1 MKKKTARAH
10 VPTSV
15 NWKSVF
21 WTKVCGRSIT
31 KAWHQ
36 KRTGSSKP
44 RTTRSTS
51 LPSSSPPMWS
61 PQPFSRH
68 VSRIQK
74 PKNKTCRVITGAPVW
89 HFNQHLTAFLILPL
103 NYCFLCRSFFV
114 YHLSINIIS
123 FQNPVD
129 SFHTVNQEKSLI
141 ITNISLH
148 GWNYGEH
155 RFIVRLT
162 TPAAPAGIQVP
173 PYRRRARRPLSQA
186 EGCLRSTP
194 RHHHSRDRFVQVR
207 SVGAPKYVIYIHKYQ
222 YTISFFFFHF
232 SFYKVFTVP
241 KSWFWVLFF
250 FWKKKNEGKATF
262 GEQEWYFFSPRDRKY
277 PNGAR
282 PNRAATSGYWKAT
295 GTDKPILTSNGN
307 QKVGVKKALVFYGGK
322 PPKGIKTNWIMHEYR
337 IVDNNNS
344 STSKPPGA
352 DAANKK
358 GSLRVREKKSFF
370 FFFIIFNVMGFVFV
384 LPMHRARINPKL
396 KS

>member
-123 FQNPVD
+123 FQNPVY

-155 RFIVRLT
+155 RLIVRLT

-222 YTISFFFFHF
+222 YTISFFFSFFFLQSFYCSKKLILSAF
-232 SFYKVFTVP
+232 SFE
-241 KSWFWVLFF
+241 
-250 FWKKKNEGKATF
+250 KKKMKVRLRLENKSGIFSVLGTGSTRTERDLTGRRRLGIGKQR
-262 GEQEWYFFSPRDRKY
+262 GP
-277 PNGAR
+277 
-282 PNRAATSGYWKAT
+282 TSLYWH
-295 GTDKPILTSNGN
+295 LTEI
-307 QKVGVKKALVFYGGK
+307 KKLGLRRRWCFTA
-322 PPKGIKTNWIMHEYR
+322 
-337 IVDNNNS
+337 
-344 STSKPPGA
+344 
-352 DAANKK
+352 
-358 GSLRVREKKSFF
+358 GSLRKGSKPIGSCTSTASST
-370 FFFIIFNVMGFVFV
+370 IIIALLPSLRV
-384 LPMHRARINPKL
+384 LMLQTRKAP
-396 KS
+396 